1 MSTSGRLSRSVCLS
15 GSLVRYTSL
24 ASPSF
29 WSAQMPYQLKSTS
42 YQASPCRADVG
53 GAWLLLCQ
61 PSPNDNSTTHQLF
74 VERSR
79 VLNRR
84 VPHEGVAEFTS
95 QVECRPITVRR
106 NMPQRTKGIPPI
118 AR

>member
-1 MSTSGRLSRSVCLS
+1 MSSAGILSISLCLP
-15 GSLVRYTSL
+15 GSFVRYTSL

-53 GAWLLLCQ
+53 CAGGLLGK
-61 PSPNDNSTTHQLF
+61 PSPNDHSATPQLF

-84 VPHEGVAEFTS
+84 VPHECVAEFPS

-106 NMPQRTKGIPPI
+106 NTPQ
-118 AR
+118 